1 MKAFI
6 VLALLNFIGLCE
18 AGVDNK
24 AANPVPLRA
33 LFWYLPDSLDPYKA
47 GQFSLLP
54 LARNIY
60 APLVSTYMDGTP
72 QGMIAESWTVSADGR
87 TWRFL
92 PRKGLTFQDGTA
104 VTAAAIVSNFRRIL
118 WLTREENQALNA
130 LLPEL
135 KAWRRYNEP
144 LKTLYEDH
152 GEAVFVF
159 NKRPKNLFE
168 AISQP
173 IYSIADPKCFND
185 RGEWLEPFCAGGSG
199 EYLIAE
205 RTPDKITLKA
215 RHVFKSAEKAPEI
228 VEMLVPTAKNSSP
241 LKLMMQGGVDLAIK
255 TSLDVDAEFLEMVKP
270 AGMRQRKLPAFRMNF
285 AVLNPFRTPFSD
297 PELRR
302 SFRDAFQERLRAD
315 PLFTPDTRVDAS
327 FIPKGAMG
335 YTRMPSTKRRKPVMS
350 HAGETVT
357 VFLNKKAANLL
368 KKKRVLG
375 TILSQAV
382 VDALELHGLKL
393 NVVDPYSVDY
403 WGRMQKGEY
412 DLLLHS
418 SVISAENPF
427 ESLRTLFMRGKLEGL
442 PVTSGDIGAN
452 IEKADASSDPAQRR
466 ELAEKINRAIFE
478 EAAIVTYAHSGLVY
492 LFNPQVDLSRCSMFL
507 SPIEFRAVSWAPRQ
521 GEK

>member
-1 MKAFI
+1 MKVFM
-6 VLALLNFIGLCE
+6 VLALLNSFGLCN
-18 AGVDNK
+18 AGVNDK
-24 AANPVPLRA
+24 VPNPVPLRA
-33 LFWYLPDSLDPYKA
+33 LFWFLPDSLDTYKA
-47 GQFSLLP
+47 GQFALLS

-92 PRKGLTFQDGTA
+92 PRKGLTFQDGGA
-104 VTAAAIVSNFRRIL
+104 VTAGAIVSNFRRIL
-118 WLTREENQALNA
+118 WLTRTENQALNA

-135 KAWRRYNEP
+135 KTWENYEDP
-144 LKTLYEDH
+144 LKTVYEEK
-152 GEAVFVF
+152 GEVVFVF

-173 IYSIADPKCFND
+173 IYSIADPKCFNAK
-185 RGEWLEPFCAGGSG
+185 GEWPEPFCAGGSG
-199 EYLIAE
+199 EYLISE

-215 RHVFKSAEKAPEI
+215 RHVFKRAEKAPEI
-228 VEMLVPTAKNSSP
+228 VEMVITTAKNSSP
-241 LKLMMQGGVDLAIK
+241 LKLMLEGSVDLAIK
-255 TSLDVDAEFLEMVKP
+255 TSLDVDSEYLEMLKP
-270 AGMRQRKLPAFRMNF
+270 AGMRQKKLPAFQMNF
-285 AVLNPFRTPFSD
+285 AVLNPFRPPFND

-302 SFRDAFQERLRAD
+302 SFRNAFLERLKSD
-315 PLFTPDTRVDAS
+315 PLFSPDTRVDAS
-327 FIPKGAMG
+327 FIPKGAIG
-335 YTRMPSTKRRKPVMS
+335 YTKMPSAKGFKPVMS
-350 HAGETVT
+350 HAGEEIT

-368 KKKRVLG
+368 KKKRVFG

-412 DLLLHS
+412 DLLFHS

-427 ESLRTLFMRGKLEGL
+427 ESLRTLFMRGKYEGL
-442 PVTSGDIGAN
+442 PVTSGEIGAN

-466 ELAEKINRAIFE
+466 ELAEKINRTIFE
-478 EAAIVTYAHSGLVY
+478 DAAIVTYGHSGLVY

-507 SPIEFRAVSWAPRQ
+507 SPIEFRAVNWTPRRS
-521 GEK
+521 EK